1 MGTSQYASS
10 QYASTAKSIHRLQ
23 RSMKTSSSMV
33 RSIRQYVEE
42 APMKLTFK
50 QRFRN
55 WLMNEDEPEYGNAI
69 AVDSEGPNIQSQGF
83 RLNVYS
89 AGGGTIIETTK
100 YDRQKDDHRHSLH
113 VVTDDKDLGEELA
126 KIITMESLR

>member
-1 MGTSQYASS
+1 MSGYGQAV
-10 QYASTAKSIHRLQ
+10 ASTAKSIHRLQ
-23 RSMKTSSSMV
+23 RSMTKSSSMV
-33 RSIRQYVEE
+33 RPRRQYVEE
-42 APMKLTFK
+42 RPMKLTFK
-50 QRFRN
+50 QRIRN
-55 WLMNEDEPEYGNAI
+55 WLMNDDEDYSNQLI
-69 AVDSEGPNIQSQGF
+69 SVDSEGPNIQSQGF

>member
-1 MGTSQYASS
+1 MSNIG
-10 QYASTAKSIHRLQ
+10 QYASTARSVNRLQ
-23 RSMKTSSSMV
+23 RAMNKSSSMV
-33 RSIRQYVEE
+33 RRQYVEE

-50 QRFRN
+50 QRIRK
-55 WLMNEDEPEYGNAI
+55 WLMDDTDELEYGNAI
-69 AVDSEGPNIQSQGF
+69 SVDSDGPNIQSQGF
-83 RLNVYS
+83 RLNIYG
-89 AGGGTIIETTK
+89 AAGGTIIETTK

>member
-1 MGTSQYASS
+1 MSNIGH
-10 QYASTAKSIHRLQ
+10 YASTAKSVNRLQ
-23 RSMKTSSSMV
+23 RAMNKSSSMV
-33 RSIRQYVEE
+33 RRQYVEE

-50 QRFRN
+50 QRIRK
-55 WLMNEDEPEYGNAI
+55 WLMDDTDELEYGNAI
-69 AVDSEGPNIQSQGF
+69 SVDSDGPNIQSQGF
-83 RLNVYS
+83 RLNIYG
-89 AGGGTIIETTK
+89 AAGGTIIETTK

>member
-1 MGTSQYASS
+1 MSGGYAV
-10 QYASTAKSIHRLQ
+10 ASTAKSVNRLQ
-23 RSMKTSSSMV
+23 RSMSK
-33 RSIRQYVEE
+33 RIRPDRYTVEE
-42 APMKLTFK
+42 KKPMKLTFK
-50 QRFRN
+50 QRIRN
-55 WLMNEDEPEYGNAI
+55 WLMNDSDEADYAPISI
-69 AVDSEGPNIQSQGF
+69 ADGDGPNIQSQGF

-113 VVTDDKDLGEELA
+113 VVTDDKDLGEELS